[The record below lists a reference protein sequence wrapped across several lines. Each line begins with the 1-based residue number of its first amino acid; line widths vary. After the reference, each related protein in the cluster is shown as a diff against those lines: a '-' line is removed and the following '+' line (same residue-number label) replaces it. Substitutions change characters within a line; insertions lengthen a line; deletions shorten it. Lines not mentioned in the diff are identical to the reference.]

1 MNSNNENNLKNVN
14 SNNNNGNDNFR
25 QFCLRSKKQLYHVIE
40 NETNEIKINKLKTK
54 DEIN

>member
-40 NETNEIKINKLKTK
+40 NETNEIKINK
-54 DEIN
+54 